1 MEPPRSTQEQQ
12 LCQFL
17 RDLPYQFSYRNTHD
31 AQRELITSLFWS
43 MAGGNQEYLK
53 LFFPAGLPSRSDG
66 IPKLKDAQGAVE
78 GAEYTEGARGKA
90 CGHIFKPGEASYH
103 CRTCSVDDTCCLCS
117 KCFDATDHEGHITK
131 FLISAGNS
139 GCCDCGDPEAWKVP
153 MSCSIHSAHEKP
165 PDKGKG
171 KEKDAPGLPEDLVAS
186 MRMTIGR
193 ILDFMLDVIS
203 CSPEQ
208 LRQVKT
214 VESVHED
221 EEASR
226 LSAIY
231 GGGDTEP
238 AEEFSVLLWN
248 DEKHTVIDVQNQVAR
263 ACRTTAAV
271 GAQKAYETDSIGRS
285 IVKQGTDLEELIE
298 VAELL
303 EKIRVTVTIRSSRDT
318 FREQMCGTIVE
329 WLNDISG
336 CAVGSDN
343 FILRQIICEEL
354 VLKSWWRGSSAA
366 HAMVGKDGIDNEWEI
381 EEEPD
386 HRHPEHFIQIHITNL
401 LRARQATTTGDGT
414 GGVDDEEEEEE
425 DDDDVIASDGLDDQF
440 MFGEFGDDD
449 GDEDDEDVQMVDVG
463 DDEEV
468 GLAERFEMEARALR
482 EVAGEA
488 QALREVAGEAGEA
501 TMASYPRPPP
511 PPPPPAPAARH
522 NRDRELTPSDSDT
535 AEPLIPPE
543 VYVKSHLEIPKT
555 VGSKND
561 ETVPAKP
568 GSYWLGTPAGYV
580 VQDDLPLSENI
591 FERVRLDWLV
601 LFDVRMWKKVR
612 IDLRSL
618 YIGTVVAVPEFKRIL
633 GLRFAGIYTT
643 LAQLY
648 LVGDRE
654 PDHSIINLSL
664 QILTTPSITAEV
676 VERCNFLT
684 TLMAIIYTF
693 LTTRQVGYPW
703 NVSSTA
709 VLAFDIGSVT
719 NRRMYHF
726 FMDLR
731 HLMASAHVQEKLR
744 TEERYILQFL
754 DLVKLHQG
762 ICPNTRAVGEHVE
775 YEADG
780 WIGASLIM
788 REINSLC
795 RHFSDAFRDLAPDGE
810 NHDHIARALRLIAKT
825 VIINSIGAE
834 RHKFQQA
841 EIKDEVKFKTVSDFE
856 FENNRE
862 FSVVRFVVEEQHISF
877 HHALHYTLSYLIEC
891 GKSMSIEELRA
902 LLGFSQKE
910 LTLPPRSMGRKWF
923 PSKEYSPEDL
933 LMAAFDYPLRVCA
946 WLAQMKAGMW
956 VRNGLSLRHQAG
968 TYRNVL
974 QRDTSHQRDIFLLQT
989 ALVVCDPSRVLASIV
1004 ERFGMEKWVKGF
1016 FEQKSRGQDD
1026 TQHLDVVED
1035 MIHLLIVL
1043 LSDRTALLPNA
1054 DGTSTS
1060 LLTMRRDLIHV
1071 LCFKP
1076 LSFSDICQKLP
1087 NKYQEQ
1093 ADFHNLLDEMTTF
1106 RAPEGLTDVGTFE
1119 LKPEY
1124 VEEIDPYIS
1133 HYSKN
1138 QREEAEMFYRRIVAK
1153 KTGKPVEDIVYEP
1166 RLRPIT
1172 SGAFVGLADC
1182 TTTGMFAQI
1191 IYYSLLYP
1199 LIAKKLT
1206 PEVPFTRVETF
1217 LQVVLHLILLTL
1229 SEEADGT
1236 SSDTSFVRFALH
1248 HAGRSNFMP
1257 DAPHAK
1263 TIVALLNLMVTMDD
1277 FKACHP
1283 KIHLILKRM
1292 REWQPSCF
1300 DAVYKHLGLSLDRM
1314 DTASPVAAAA
1324 LDEEKEKKR
1333 KAALARQAK
1342 VMAQMKAQQN
1352 TFMSTQDT
1360 IDWGD
1365 VDVDEDED
1373 LPPAEEHKRYWKYPS
1388 ETCILC
1394 QEETDDHQLY
1404 GSFAYFME
1412 SNILR
1417 TTDLQDG
1424 DFVREAFNV
1433 PENLDRSAEAIR
1445 PYGIAH
1451 ENRTT
1456 ITKVNR
1462 QGETVTTEVQ
1472 GLGKGFPSH
1481 LCRPGPVSVGCGHV
1495 MHFSC
1500 FQQYFK
1506 ATIDRQKTQIARH
1519 QPENT
1524 SRNEF
1529 VCPLCKA
1536 LGNAFLP
1543 IVWKGKEESYPGALQ
1558 SSASFDEWLRT
1569 QLSSAYYL
1577 LGASRPKDKVQESF
1591 ADYVSQTMKNQV
1603 GERAAELLEEAWG
1616 SAVVQGH
1623 ESSISPFGEAYMATL
1638 GLGSGTSDVPSMSS
1652 TTSSESHDMMQELVS
1667 AYQRLNHTLLRN
1679 ELKSRHDTDR
1689 VLQGKAVRV
1698 RRDLCFSDILARSV
1712 GMSISAVEIQQRGV
1726 EAEYG
1731 LTFLDKIPEQV
1742 LTHLRTLS
1750 ETVTSY
1756 IAVGGLMK
1764 AGDNPIDTEYRLDAE
1779 RQHCQLFAGQYLG
1792 EETDNVPRPL
1802 DAYPPLLCLDP
1813 FLFLC
1818 ESAFG
1823 VVPAQGFE
1831 ISHYLR
1837 ACYLAEITKVVYHM
1851 SQNMSASLWVS
1862 EVASQGPGLDPAVEE
1877 FRKFCLHITQT
1888 TARMSHQF
1896 GVSGGP
1902 NERDN
1907 QNLGFSQPGLHT
1919 LDGWYRF
1926 VRNYALT
1933 FLRKCVVL
1941 LYVKYGVDF
1950 NNHVSPNPEQKELER
1965 LTEALRLPSFDEMM
1979 SAVTSEDT
1987 NHDLPAGRAAR
1998 RLVDGWITHK
2008 ALFSQISNERGAEQ
2022 PIELPIALPESA
2034 LLSHPGIFE
2043 LIGLPKS
2050 YGTLIEEYAKRTCP
2064 SSGEALSD
2072 PMLCLFC
2079 GEIFCGQGI
2088 CCSKEI
2094 REPRTHKK
2102 ITIGGANQHSVK

>member
-17 RDLPYQFSYRNTHD
+17 RDLAQQFSYRYTHD

-43 MAGGNQEYLK
+43 MAGGNEDYLK
-53 LFFPAGLPSRSDG
+53 LFFPAGMPSRPG
-66 IPKLKDAQGAVE
+66 VIPKLKDAQGAVE
-78 GAEYTEGARGKA
+78 GAEYTEAARGKA

-139 GCCDCGDPEAWKVP
+139 GCCDCGDAEAWKVP
-153 MSCSIHSAHEKP
+153 MSCSIHSVHERP
-165 PDKGKG
+165 LDKGKG
-171 KEKDAPGLPEDLVAS
+171 KEKDAVGLPEDLVAS

-214 VESVHED
+214 LESVQED
-221 EEASR
+221 EETSR

-231 GGGDTEP
+231 GGGDAEP
-238 AEEFSVLLWN
+238 AEEYSVLLWN

-263 ACRTTAAV
+263 ACKTTAAV
-271 GAQKAYETDSIGRS
+271 GLQKAQETDSIGRS
-285 IVKQGTDLEELIE
+285 IVKQGTDLAELIE

-366 HAMVGKDGIDNEWEI
+366 HAMVGKNGIDDEWQI
-381 EEEPD
+381 EEEAEQRP
-386 HRHPEHFIQIHITNL
+386 PEHFIQIHITNL
-401 LRARQATTTGDGT
+401 LRARQATRAGD
-414 GGVDDEEEEEE
+414 EFLQE
-425 DDDDVIASDGLDDQF
+425 DDDDDDDQNDDDEDDGNEDNP
-440 MFGEFGDDD
+440 MFGEFGED
-449 GDEDDEDVQMVDVG
+449 DDEDEDVEMVDVG
-463 DDEEV
+463 DDDED
-468 GLAERFEMEARALR
+468 GLAGPFEMTT
-482 EVAGEA
+482 

-511 PPPPPAPAARH
+511 PPPPPASAARH

-543 VYVKSHLEIPKT
+543 VYVKSHLEIPKP
-555 VGSKND
+555 VGSKID
-561 ETVPAKP
+561 EAAPAKP
-568 GSYWLGTPAGYV
+568 GSYWLGTPTGYV
-580 VQDDLPLSENI
+580 EQEGIPLSENI

-618 YIGTVVAVPEFKRIL
+618 YIGTVVAIPEFKRIL

-648 LVGDRE
+648 LIGDRE

-709 VLAFDIGSVT
+709 VLAFDIGAVT

-731 HLMASAHVQEKLR
+731 YLMASPHVQEKLR

-795 RHFSDAFRDLAPDGE
+795 RHFSDAFRNLEPNGE
-810 NHDHIARALRLIAKT
+810 NYEQISRALRLTAKT

-834 RHKFQQA
+834 RHRFQQA
-841 EIKDEVKFKTVSDFE
+841 EIKDEIKFKTVGDFE
-856 FENNRE
+856 FEENRE

-902 LLGFSQKE
+902 LLSFSQKE
-910 LTLPPRSMGRKWF
+910 LAWPPRSMGRKWF
-923 PSKEYSPEDL
+923 PSRQYTSEDL

-1016 FEQKSRGQDD
+1016 FEQKSRAQDD

-1043 LSDRTALLPNA
+1043 LSDRTALLPNT
-1054 DGTSTS
+1054 DGTTTS
-1060 LLTMRRDLIHV
+1060 LLTMRRDIIHV

-1076 LSFSDICQKLP
+1076 MSFSDICQKLP
-1087 NKYQEQ
+1087 NRYQEHP
-1093 ADFHNLLDEMTTF
+1093 DFHKSLDEMTTF

-1133 HYSKN
+1133 HYNKN
-1138 QREEAEMFYRRIVAK
+1138 QREEAEMSYRRIVAK

-1182 TTTGMFAQI
+1182 TRTGMFAQI

-1206 PEVPFTRVETF
+1206 PDVPFIRVETF

-1229 SEEADGT
+1229 AEEANGGGPT
-1236 SSDTSFVRFALH
+1236 ETSFVRFALNH
-1248 HAGRSNFMP
+1248 SGRSNFMP
-1257 DAPHAK
+1257 DAPQAK
-1263 TIVALLNLMVTMDD
+1263 TIVALLNLMLTKDD
-1277 FKACHP
+1277 CKACHP
-1283 KIHLILKRM
+1283 KINLILKRM
-1292 REWQPSCF
+1292 RQTQPLDF
-1300 DAVYKHLGLSLDRM
+1300 DTVYKHLGLSFDRM

-1365 VDVDEDED
+1365 VDLDEEED
-1373 LPPAEEHKRYWKYPS
+1373 LPPAEEHTHYWKYPS

-1456 ITKVNR
+1456 VTKVNR
-1462 QGETVTTEVQ
+1462 QGETVETEFQ

-1506 ATIDRQKTQIARH
+1506 GTMDRQRTQIARH

-1524 SRNEF
+1524 GRNEF

-1543 IVWKGKEESYPGALQ
+1543 IVWKGKEESYPGVLQ
-1558 SSASFDEWLRT
+1558 TPASFDEWLNT
-1569 QLSSAYYL
+1569 QISSAYYL
-1577 LGASRPKDKVQESF
+1577 LGASRPKDKVQDSF
-1591 ADYVSQTMKNQV
+1591 ADYVSQKMKSQV
-1603 GERAAELLEEAWG
+1603 GERAAELLEEAWRSAAAPSHEG
-1616 SAVVQGH
+1616 SV
-1623 ESSISPFGEAYMATL
+1623 SPFGDAYMTAP
-1638 GLGSGTSDVPSMSS
+1638 GSGPGDVSSMSG
-1652 TTSSESHDMMQELVS
+1652 TTSSSGGHSMMLELAA
-1667 AYQRLNHTLLRN
+1667 AYQRLNHTLLKN
-1679 ELKSRHDTDR
+1679 ELRSRHGADPM
-1689 VLQGKAVRV
+1689 LQGKGYKA
-1698 RRDLCFSDILARSV
+1698 RRDLCFSDVLARSV
-1712 GMSISAVEIQQRGV
+1712 GVSISAVEIQQRGV

-1742 LTHLRTLS
+1742 LTHLRILS

-1756 IAVGGLMK
+1756 IAVGGLNR
-1764 AGDNPIDTEYRLDAE
+1764 AGDNRIDTEFRLDAE

-1792 EETDNVPRPL
+1792 EETDNVHRPL

-1851 SQNMSASLWVS
+1851 SQNMSASLWLS
-1862 EVASQGPGLDPAVEE
+1862 EIVTQRPGLDPALEE
-1877 FRKFCLHITQT
+1877 FRKFCLYTSHT
-1888 TARMSHQF
+1888 TAHMSDQF
-1896 GVSGGP
+1896 GVSGP
-1902 NERDN
+1902 DERDD
-1907 QNLGFSQPGLHT
+1907 QNLSFNQPGLDT
-1919 LDGWYRF
+1919 LEGWYRF

-1965 LTEALRLPSFDEMM
+1965 LTKALRLPSFDEMM
-1979 SAVTSEDT
+1979 SAVTAQDV
-1987 NHDLPAGRAAR
+1987 NYGWPAGRATR
-1998 RLVDGWITHK
+1998 RLVEGWITHK
-2008 ALFSQISNERGAEQ
+2008 TLFSQISNERGAEQ
-2022 PIELPIALPESA
+2022 PVELPLTLPQSA

-2064 SSGEALSD
+2064 STGDALSD

-2088 CCSKEI
+2088 CCSKEL
-2094 REPRTHKK
+2094 REPRTNKK
-2102 ITIGGANQHSVK
+2102 VTIGGANQHSMK